1 MIPPHEVSAP
11 TSVPGQVDRA
21 VSSPHAPREADL
33 ADQLSPRR
41 YTHLGAIDLELGGHL
56 DDVTV
61 AYETYGQLN
70 RAGDNAVIVCH
81 ALTGDAHL
89 AGPTGEGQPTPGWWD
104 ELVGP
109 GKAIDTNQWF
119 VVCSNVLGGCQG
131 TTGPSSLAPDGE
143 PYGSRFPRVTI
154 RDQVQAQAALADYLG
169 ITRIALVVG
178 GSMGGMQA
186 LEWCAMHGDRIDAA
200 WIGATSAF
208 ATADQIGLQTT
219 QIRAI
224 LADPNWHDGDYAVRG
239 TAPETGLGLA
249 RRIAHL
255 SYRTESELAV
265 RFARDHNAEEN
276 PLATSDI
283 NSAYSREH
291 RYAVQSYLDHA
302 ADKLVRRFDAGSY
315 VILSDAM
322 TTHDVGRNRGGV
334 ATALSRIEVPM
345 IVSGVD
351 SDRLYPLRLQ
361 QQIVDSVP
369 TAAPLRVIES
379 PYGHDAFLLESEA
392 VGNHIRQA
400 FALAERARRSR

>member
-1 MIPPHEVSAP
+1 MYSHRKLVTPTDATPDRSVTTATVNSA
-11 TSVPGQVDRA
+11 
-21 VSSPHAPREADL
+21 
-33 ADQLSPRR
+33 RR
-41 YTHLGAIDLELGGHL
+41 YTHLGAFDLELGGRL

-61 AYETYGQLN
+61 AYETYGTLN
-70 RAGDNAVIVCH
+70 RTGDNVVIVCH
-81 ALTGDAHL
+81 ALTGDAHV
-89 AGPTGEGQPTPGWWD
+89 AGPAGDEQPTAGWWN

-109 GKAIDTNQWF
+109 GKAIDTDRWY
-119 VVCSNVLGGCQG
+119 VISSNVLGGCQG
-131 TTGPSSLAPDGE
+131 TTGPSSPAPDGR

-154 RDQVQAQAALADYLG
+154 RDQVRVQAALADYLG
-169 ITRIALVVG
+169 VNRIALVIG

-200 WIGATSAF
+200 WIGASSAF

-224 LADPNWHDGDYAVRG
+224 MSDPAWCGGDYVEAGVS
-239 TAPETGLGLA
+239 PEVGLGLA

-255 SYRTESELAV
+255 SYRTESELAI
-265 RFARDHNAEEN
+265 RFARDFNADEN
-276 PLATSDI
+276 PLGTSDI
-283 NSAYSREH
+283 NSAYARDH

-315 VILSDAM
+315 VVLTDAM
-322 TTHDVGRNRGGV
+322 NTHDIGRDRGGV
-334 ATALSRIEVPM
+334 AAALSRIEVPM

-369 TAAPLRVIES
+369 TAAPLRVIDS
-379 PYGHDAFLLESEA
+379 PYGHDAFLLEAEA
-392 VGNHIRQA
+392 VGNHIGQA
-400 FALAERARRSR
+400 FAMAERARRDRSR

>member
-1 MIPPHEVSAP
+1 MRPDRPSTTVVPTAGIPAAAP
-11 TSVPGQVDRA
+11 PAAVATSV
-21 VSSPHAPREADL
+21 
-33 ADQLSPRR
+33 RR
-41 YTHLGAIDLELGGHL
+41 YTHLGAFDLELGGRL
-56 DDVTV
+56 DEVTV
-61 AYETYGQLN
+61 AYETYGTLN

-89 AGPTGEGQPTPGWWD
+89 VGPAGDGQPTAGWWD
-104 ELVGP
+104 DIIGP
-109 GKAIDTNQWF
+109 GKAIDTDAWF

-131 TTGPSSLAPDGE
+131 TTGPASTAGDGE

-154 RDQVQAQAALADYLG
+154 RDQVRVQAALADYLG
-169 ITRIALVVG
+169 ITHIALVVG

-186 LEWCAMHGDRIDAA
+186 LEWCAQYGDRIDAA
-200 WIGATSAF
+200 WVGATSAF

-219 QIRAI
+219 QIHAI
-224 LADPNWHDGDYAVRG
+224 MSDPDWHGGDYRQHGANP
-239 TAPETGLGLA
+239 TSGLGLA

-265 RFARDHNAEEN
+265 RFARDHNDGED
-276 PLATSDI
+276 PLATTSLVG
-283 NSAYSREH
+283 AYQPGH
-291 RYAVQSYLDHA
+291 RFAVQSYLDHA

-315 VILSDAM
+315 VALTDAM
-322 TTHDVGRNRGGV
+322 NTHDIGRDRGGV
-334 ATALSRIEVPM
+334 AAALSRISVPL

-379 PYGHDAFLLESEA
+379 PYGHDAFLLEAEA

-400 FALAERARRSR
+400 VALAERARAGRA